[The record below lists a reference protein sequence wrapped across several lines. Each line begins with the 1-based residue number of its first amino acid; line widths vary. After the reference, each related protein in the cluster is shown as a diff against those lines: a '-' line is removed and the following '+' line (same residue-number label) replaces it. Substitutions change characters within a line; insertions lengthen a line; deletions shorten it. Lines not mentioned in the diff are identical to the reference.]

1 MEDRSTY
8 DATCFL
14 PSPARG
20 GVSANPWQR
29 GNAHPRPD
37 HYAGKPNSRHG
48 PVSPSRQTG
57 QQSSARIRGTDD
69 GGALVI
75 DLVALAAIFGMI
87 LVVAVILLVGS
98 RRHAELDWNN
108 GGPPGAGT
116 MLGGG

>member
-1 MEDRSTY
+1 M
-8 DATCFL
+8 
-14 PSPARG
+14 
-20 GVSANPWQR
+20 
-29 GNAHPRPD
+29 
-37 HYAGKPNSRHG
+37 
-48 PVSPSRQTG
+48 
-57 QQSSARIRGTDD
+57 
-69 GGALVI
+69 I